1 MARSIS
7 PKILFQRAE
16 KKRKAIAED
25 GIAEVEPTA
34 SELLE
39 WISDRERE
47 ALTFTHGMASFEE
60 MLKDDD
66 QELLADVA
74 RMLMLRMI
82 NKRRVLKFGN

>member
-7 PKILFQRAE
+7 PEILVQRAE
-16 KKRKAIAED
+16 KKRKAIAE
-25 GIAEVEPTA
+25 GIVEVEPTA

-39 WISDRERE
+39 WFSDRERE
-47 ALTFTHGMASFEE
+47 ALTFTHGMTSFEE